1 MLAIRLSPPEKR
13 GRCVGHH
20 RRPRDKR
27 RSKRAQVGAQTR
39 NRIRHRQW
47 PTLLVV
53 LMINETRCLISGSDQ
68 MTDGIHDLSHRF
80 PRSMYALAVVVGLVL
95 GHLFWI

>member
-1 MLAIRLSPPEKR
+1 MHPTPEAILALAGTSFI
-13 GRCVGHH
+13 G
-20 RRPRDKR
+20 
-27 RSKRAQVGAQTR
+27 
-39 NRIRHRQW
+39 
-47 PTLLVV
+47 LLVI
-53 LMINETRCLISGSDQ
+53 LMINETRCLISGSDP

>member
-1 MLAIRLSPPEKR
+1 MQVNVEAILALI
-13 GRCVGHH
+13 GTGVIG
-20 RRPRDKR
+20 
-27 RSKRAQVGAQTR
+27 V
-39 NRIRHRQW
+39 
-47 PTLLVV
+47 LVV
-53 LMINETRCLISGSDQ
+53 LMINETRCLISGSDP

>member
-1 MLAIRLSPPEKR
+1 
-13 GRCVGHH
+13 
-20 RRPRDKR
+20 
-27 RSKRAQVGAQTR
+27 
-39 NRIRHRQW
+39 
-47 PTLLVV
+47 
-53 LMINETRCLISGSDQ
+53 MINETRCLISGSDQ

>member
-1 MLAIRLSPPEKR
+1 MQVNPEAILALAGTSFI
-13 GRCVGHH
+13 G
-20 RRPRDKR
+20 
-27 RSKRAQVGAQTR
+27 
-39 NRIRHRQW
+39 
-47 PTLLVV
+47 LLVV
-53 LMINETRCLISGSDQ
+53 LMVNETRCLISGSDP

>member
-1 MLAIRLSPPEKR
+1 MHANAEAILALFGTGFI
-13 GRCVGHH
+13 G
-20 RRPRDKR
+20 
-27 RSKRAQVGAQTR
+27 
-39 NRIRHRQW
+39 
-47 PTLLVV
+47 LLLV
-53 LMINETRCLISGSDQ
+53 LMINETRCLISGSDP

>member
-1 MLAIRLSPPEKR
+1 MHPTPEAILALAGTSFI
-13 GRCVGHH
+13 G
-20 RRPRDKR
+20 
-27 RSKRAQVGAQTR
+27 
-39 NRIRHRQW
+39 
-47 PTLLVV
+47 LLVV
-53 LMINETRCLISGSDQ
+53 LMVNETRCLISGSDP

>member
-1 MLAIRLSPPEKR
+1 M
-13 GRCVGHH
+13 
-20 RRPRDKR
+20 
-27 RSKRAQVGAQTR
+27 
-39 NRIRHRQW
+39 QW

-53 LMINETRCLISGSDQ
+53 LVINETRCLISGSDP

>member
-1 MLAIRLSPPEKR
+1 MHASPEAILALAGTSFI
-13 GRCVGHH
+13 G
-20 RRPRDKR
+20 
-27 RSKRAQVGAQTR
+27 
-39 NRIRHRQW
+39 
-47 PTLLVV
+47 LLVV
-53 LMINETRCLISGSDQ
+53 LMVNETRCLISGSDP

>member
-1 MLAIRLSPPEKR
+1 MQANVEAILALI
-13 GRCVGHH
+13 GTGFI
-20 RRPRDKR
+20 
-27 RSKRAQVGAQTR
+27 G
-39 NRIRHRQW
+39 
-47 PTLLVV
+47 LLVV
-53 LMINETRCLISGSDQ
+53 LMINETRCLISGSDP

>member
-1 MLAIRLSPPEKR
+1 VQANVEAILALI
-13 GRCVGHH
+13 GTGFI
-20 RRPRDKR
+20 
-27 RSKRAQVGAQTR
+27 G
-39 NRIRHRQW
+39 
-47 PTLLVV
+47 LLVV
-53 LMINETRCLISGSDQ
+53 LMINETRCLISGSDP

>member
-1 MLAIRLSPPEKR
+1 VQVNPEAILALAGTSFI
-13 GRCVGHH
+13 G
-20 RRPRDKR
+20 
-27 RSKRAQVGAQTR
+27 
-39 NRIRHRQW
+39 
-47 PTLLVV
+47 LLVV
-53 LMINETRCLISGSDQ
+53 LMVNETRCLISGSDP

>member
-1 MLAIRLSPPEKR
+1 MQANPEAILALAGTSFI
-13 GRCVGHH
+13 G
-20 RRPRDKR
+20 
-27 RSKRAQVGAQTR
+27 
-39 NRIRHRQW
+39 
-47 PTLLVV
+47 LLVV
-53 LMINETRCLISGSDQ
+53 LMVNETRCLISGSDP

>member
-1 MLAIRLSPPEKR
+1 MQATAEAILALFGTGFI
-13 GRCVGHH
+13 G
-20 RRPRDKR
+20 
-27 RSKRAQVGAQTR
+27 
-39 NRIRHRQW
+39 
-47 PTLLVV
+47 LLVV
-53 LMINETRCLISGSDQ
+53 LMINETRCLTSGSDP

>member
-1 MLAIRLSPPEKR
+1 MRATPEAILALCGTIFI
-13 GRCVGHH
+13 G
-20 RRPRDKR
+20 
-27 RSKRAQVGAQTR
+27 
-39 NRIRHRQW
+39 
-47 PTLLVV
+47 LLVV
-53 LMINETRCLISGSDQ
+53 LMINETRCIVSGSDP

>member
-1 MLAIRLSPPEKR
+1 MQVNPGAILALAGTSFI
-13 GRCVGHH
+13 G
-20 RRPRDKR
+20 
-27 RSKRAQVGAQTR
+27 
-39 NRIRHRQW
+39 
-47 PTLLVV
+47 LLVV
-53 LMINETRCLISGSDQ
+53 LMVNETRCLISGSDP

>member
-1 MLAIRLSPPEKR
+1 VQANVDAILALI
-13 GRCVGHH
+13 GTGFI
-20 RRPRDKR
+20 
-27 RSKRAQVGAQTR
+27 G
-39 NRIRHRQW
+39 
-47 PTLLVV
+47 LLVV
-53 LMINETRCLISGSDQ
+53 LMINETRCLISGSDP

>member
-1 MLAIRLSPPEKR
+1 
-13 GRCVGHH
+13 
-20 RRPRDKR
+20 
-27 RSKRAQVGAQTR
+27 
-39 NRIRHRQW
+39 
-47 PTLLVV
+47 
-53 LMINETRCLISGSDQ
+53 MINETRCLISGSDP

>member
-1 MLAIRLSPPEKR
+1 M
-13 GRCVGHH
+13 
-20 RRPRDKR
+20 
-27 RSKRAQVGAQTR
+27 
-39 NRIRHRQW
+39 QW

-53 LMINETRCLISGSDQ
+53 LMINETRCLISGSDP

>member
-1 MLAIRLSPPEKR
+1 MHPTPEAILALAGTSFI
-13 GRCVGHH
+13 G
-20 RRPRDKR
+20 
-27 RSKRAQVGAQTR
+27 
-39 NRIRHRQW
+39 
-47 PTLLVV
+47 LLVI
-53 LMINETRCLISGSDQ
+53 LMVNETRCLISGSDP